1 MLNIGT
7 IIGKF
12 IKNSSQREID
22 KLKLIVENAF
32 KHRRKKLSHN
42 LKNLIKKEMYNQIKD
57 KRAEQLTVVDY
68 QKLSH
73 YIINDV

>member
-1 MLNIGT
+1 
-7 IIGKF
+7 
-12 IKNSSQREID
+12 
-22 KLKLIVENAF
+22 
-32 KHRRKKLSHN
+32 
-42 LKNLIKKEMYNQIKD
+42 LIKEEMYNQIKD